1 MSGQPLKR
9 EVRIVSKTYPYP
21 IFVGGKVLTI
31 NSEEDEKL
39 LMYARQMAKPQIE
52 AHQRKVSLGTLF
64 PTLEK
69 KK

>member
-1 MSGQPLKR
+1 M
-9 EVRIVSKTYPYP
+9 SKTYPYS
-21 IFVGGKVLTI
+21 IFVGGKLLTM

-52 AHQRKVSLGTLF
+52 AHQSKVSLGNLF

>member
-1 MSGQPLKR
+1 M
-9 EVRIVSKTYPYP
+9 SKTYPYT
-21 IFVGGKVLTI
+21 IFVGGKLLTM

-52 AHQRKVSLGTLF
+52 AHQRKVTLNTLF

>member
-1 MSGQPLKR
+1 MSK
-9 EVRIVSKTYPYP
+9 VYPYT
-21 IFVGGKVLTI
+21 ILVGGKVLTM

-39 LMYARQMAKPQIE
+39 LMYARQMAQPQIE
-52 AHQRKVSLGTLF
+52 AHQNKVSLSNLF